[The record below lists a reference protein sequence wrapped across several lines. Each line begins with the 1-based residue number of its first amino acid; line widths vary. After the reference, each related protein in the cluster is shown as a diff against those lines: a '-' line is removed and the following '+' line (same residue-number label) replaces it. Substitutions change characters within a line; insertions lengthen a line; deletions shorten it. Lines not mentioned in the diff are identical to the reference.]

1 MDHEVFVPVPAETV
15 RQVLR
20 DPVRVARC
28 VHGLQQDADDTAGP
42 LSGRLK
48 VRVGGHSITY
58 RGALRLL
65 EHDGGFTAEGE
76 GTEARGGGTVR
87 VTLTIRLTE
96 ADGGTNLSVTGSA
109 EPAGRLAELSDE
121 AREET
126 AHRLLD
132 RLGERLAEEAA
143 EETAGD
149 AEPPGFEGPGP
160 VSGADAERLG
170 ITGEDEDEDED
181 EDRDGDGD
189 AGTASVFDTPVPP
202 SSLSAEAGANA
213 HADAH
218 ADGFDDV
225 SELDGLDGLE
235 ELADLADLSKSSDE
249 LPEELPEALPAE
261 AAHARRTMIGRSAE
275 EVDHA
280 PPRGRY
286 APVPAPDATATG
298 LPLRWVAPA
307 AALALAS
314 AVVVGRAL
322 RRRK

>member
-20 DPVRVARC
+20 DPARVARC
-28 VHGLQQDADDTAGP
+28 VHGLQQDADGTAGP

-65 EHDGGFTAEGE
+65 ERDGGFTAEGE

-109 EPAGRLAELSDE
+109 EPAGRLAELSAG

-143 EETAGD
+143 RGTAGE

-170 ITGEDEDEDED
+170 ITGEDGDEGED
-181 EDRDGDGD
+181 
-189 AGTASVFDTPVPP
+189 GTASVFDTPVPP
-202 SSLSAEAGANA
+202 SSLSAD
-213 HADAH
+213 ADADTD
-218 ADGFDDV
+218 ADGFGGA
-225 SELDGLDGLE
+225 SELDDLE
-235 ELADLADLSKSSDE
+235 GLADLSKFSEE
-249 LPEELPEALPAE
+249 LPEELPDALPAE